1 MIENIPLD
9 FLINQYLIF
18 FKKWNN
24 NIDESK

>member
-9 FLINQYLIF
+9 FSINQYLIF
-18 FKKWNN
+18 FKKGNN